1 MLVLRPI
8 TRLLLLFGLTA
19 IIIGGATAWFSYLYV
34 VDFDSKEI
42 KDMNLSQSQLVD
54 LRRNSDIAKNNVALS
69 NIVFWLGIGI
79 SLTGGF
85 CFMVDFQDS
94 MFFPNDDNGGRKP
107 FVYK

>member
-42 KDMNLSQSQLVD
+42 KNMHLSQSDLQD

-69 NIVFWLGIGI
+69 NVVFWLGIGI
-79 SLTGGF
+79 ALTGGF
-85 CFMVDFQDS
+85 FFMIDYQDS
-94 MFFPNDDNGGRKP
+94 LFFPDDNGGRRP